1 MNNKPNTSDT
11 LARMKS
17 LMNYG
22 RVDEKKESPYSTLE
36 YQKLGADEK
45 SYAIIREGK
54 KYFIK
59 VADNKPNL
67 VKEDYNY
74 IGGFRNRMENAYDS
88 FANAQKQFDLKMM
101 SIKEAVNNKKY
112 NPDSW
117 NLEKKEGL
125 VVEATDKMKEEIFRQ
140 KQIMRNAALIN
151 ENKEVEC
158 DGYPFCEKSGEEY
171 NAKDNV
177 KKADEDHKF
186 DGPKK
191 DKSNKEADLKKTDL
205 QEGEEL
211 AWHDSNGDPKNDHY
225 MDMSHGTEIGDG
237 TPFGHED
244 EDAEDD
250 ILGEGEVMHT
260 SQNQNNPAVG
270 VGEGPSDHANMPFDD
285 EKGKDID
292 EDEEFETDD
301 VDAEGGEPM
310 EDDFGAEED
319 FEGADDAIED
329 VEPAEDAEEELDDIE
344 DDEAID
350 DVEASSIED
359 RLSDIEDVI
368 SLIAKAL
375 NIDEPQVDADDYEGT
390 EYELFTDDDED
401 DDEEGFGDEDFED
414 EEGFDDEEDE
424 DDIQYEGRRG
434 VQVVESAGYR
444 RAVRRM
450 MNEEGMEPFS
460 DAGRVPSGNMNKLNV
475 WGKHPAYQKKV
486 MSYPRPDIQDKEGYY
501 DMNDDSVR
509 GEKPYGEYIG
519 DSMPFDIDVETA
531 DNAIAESI
539 RNFLKKK

>member
-117 NLEKKEGL
+117 NLDKKEGL

-158 DGYPFCEKSGEEY
+158 DGYPFCEESGEEY
-171 NAKDNV
+171 NAKDTI

-211 AWHDSNGDPKNDHY
+211 AWHDSNGDPK
-225 MDMSHGTEIGDG
+225 
-237 TPFGHED
+237 
-244 EDAEDD
+244 
-250 ILGEGEVMHT
+250 
-260 SQNQNNPAVG
+260 
-270 VGEGPSDHANMPFDD
+270 
-285 EKGKDID
+285 
-292 EDEEFETDD
+292 
-301 VDAEGGEPM
+301 
-310 EDDFGAEED
+310 
-319 FEGADDAIED
+319 
-329 VEPAEDAEEELDDIE
+329 
-344 DDEAID
+344 
-350 DVEASSIED
+350 
-359 RLSDIEDVI
+359 
-368 SLIAKAL
+368 
-375 NIDEPQVDADDYEGT
+375 
-390 EYELFTDDDED
+390 
-401 DDEEGFGDEDFED
+401 
-414 EEGFDDEEDE
+414 
-424 DDIQYEGRRG
+424 RR
-434 VQVVESAGYR
+434 
-444 RAVRRM
+444 
-450 MNEEGMEPFS
+450 
-460 DAGRVPSGNMNKLNV
+460 
-475 WGKHPAYQKKV
+475 
-486 MSYPRPDIQDKEGYY
+486 
-501 DMNDDSVR
+501 
-509 GEKPYGEYIG
+509 
-519 DSMPFDIDVETA
+519 
-531 DNAIAESI
+531 
-539 RNFLKKK
+539 